1 MSPIT
6 TISSPTQE
14 ALSLVPRGITLEVGI
29 PCIISSQWK
38 RFKAYARY
46 IGEVEGEH
54 GSWVGVEV
62 PMGSSDSWSWTVER
76 EEGNGI
82 DSGRQWHD
90 GSWGG
95 IRYFDI
101 GGVGSEWGGQEDR
114 SRKRRMGE
122 SITRKLEQ

>member
-1 MSPIT
+1 M
-6 TISSPTQE
+6 
-14 ALSLVPRGITLEVGI
+14 LEVGI

-46 IGEVEGEH
+46 IGEVEGED

-76 EEGNGI
+76 EEGNGS

-101 GGVGSEWGGQEDR
+101 VGVGSEWGGQEDR
-114 SRKRRMGE
+114 SRRRRMGE
-122 SITRKLEQ
+122 SITRKLEQTE